1 VSFRRIVEPFRTF
14 ADVARNPA
22 MRNLQLAGIGSTLGI
37 WAYGVAMAVYA
48 YRADGATAV
57 GLLYF
62 VRWCAAGACAPW
74 LALLA
79 DRMSRRRVM
88 LASDVL
94 RAALVG
100 AIAAATAAGAP
111 SLVVYAL
118 AVLASIAGAAF
129 QPAESALLPSLAT
142 TPEELTAANVALGTT
157 ASIGVFVGP
166 ALAGILLS
174 VGSTP
179 LVFAVTA
186 ACFVW
191 SWACISRISPDVP
204 PVQEGPPER
213 LGRALLAGFRA
224 IGGDPRLRLLTGL
237 SGAGMFVIGALDVLV
252 VVVALSVLHT
262 GNGGVGWLNAA
273 LGVGSIVGG
282 IVASALAGTR
292 RLARDLGI
300 GLVLFGL
307 PLAVSAATTSLVL
320 VVALFALV
328 GMGSTVGDVAGT
340 TLLQRTAGDELLGRV
355 FGVLQSLVYVNLAVG
370 AALTPVLVR
379 VLGARGALVAV
390 GALLPLLYVVLR
402 SRIRTLDREARDT
415 ADTIALMRETTIF
428 AMLPG
433 PVLEQLAVGARDVEV
448 SAGSNVVEQGD
459 VGDRFYILASGRVV
473 ALVDGREV
481 RELVSGESFGEI
493 ALLRDVPRTATV
505 RATEDVRLVAFER
518 DAFLG
523 AVTGHAPSHAA
534 AERVVAERLPAAV
547 PI

>member
-1 VSFRRIVEPFRTF
+1 
-14 ADVARNPA
+14 
-22 MRNLQLAGIGSTLGI
+22 
-37 WAYGVAMAVYA
+37 
-48 YRADGATAV
+48 
-57 GLLYF
+57 
-62 VRWCAAGACAPW
+62 
-74 LALLA
+74 
-79 DRMSRRRVM
+79 
-88 LASDVL
+88 
-94 RAALVG
+94 
-100 AIAAATAAGAP
+100 
-111 SLVVYAL
+111 
-118 AVLASIAGAAF
+118 
-129 QPAESALLPSLAT
+129 
-142 TPEELTAANVALGTT
+142 
-157 ASIGVFVGP
+157 
-166 ALAGILLS
+166 
-174 VGSTP
+174 
-179 LVFAVTA
+179 
-186 ACFVW
+186 
-191 SWACISRISPDVP
+191 
-204 PVQEGPPER
+204 
-213 LGRALLAGFRA
+213 
-224 IGGDPRLRLLTGL
+224 
-237 SGAGMFVIGALDVLV
+237 
-252 VVVALSVLHT
+252 LHT